1 MIEIPIHPGIAK
13 ILGLN
18 NGRNNTFLLSLTT
31 SQKKIAIGSFLG
43 WSLDGYDIVLMLL
56 VIPSISQLFFP
67 SGNQVFSI
75 MVTFA
80 SYTITLIMRPLGSV
94 IFGIYGDRF
103 GRKKSMIIT
112 ILGFS
117 VATFSIGLLPTYAT
131 IGIVAPVLLIMIRLI
146 QGIFAGGEW
155 GSGAVITMESIPK
168 QKRGLLSGFLQ
179 SGFSFGFLLAAIA
192 FQITTI
198 MFPSQL
204 FEQIGWRVLF
214 FTGIVPG
221 FVALFVR
228 LSMSESPMW
237 AEKSKSGALERSP
250 LRTIVLGKKY
260 RKEFLL
266 CAAIMTGLVYMYH
279 GSISILPTYLQQ
291 FGQFDKGDV
300 AKIMIYATA
309 SSWIGM
315 IVTGWISQKIGRKKA
330 VLVFVILSIAV
341 SVPLASAILD
351 KTGLVFIYIV
361 IFAFVVSTASGP
373 IPAFFSER
381 FPTQVRNSAAGF
393 SYNAGLI
400 FGSWSPLIALS
411 LMSSVEKSLI
421 PLALGL
427 NIIIG
432 AVIVIVPTIL
442 SKETRDSEL
451 E

>member
-1 MIEIPIHPGIAK
+1 M
-13 ILGLN
+13 
-18 NGRNNTFLLSLTT
+18 SLTA
-31 SQKKIAIGSFLG
+31 SQKKIAVGSFLG

-67 SGNQVFSI
+67 SENPVFSI
-75 MVTFA
+75 MATFA

-94 IFGIYGDRF
+94 IFGIYGDKF
-103 GRKKSMIIT
+103 GRKRSMIIT

-117 VATFSIGLLPTYAT
+117 VATFAVGLLPTYTA
-131 IGIVAPVLLIMIRLI
+131 IGIMAPILLIMIRLI

-168 QKRGLLSGFLQ
+168 QKRGLVSGFLQ

-192 FQITTI
+192 FEITTI
-198 MFPSQL
+198 MFPGQM
-204 FEQIGWRVLF
+204 FEEIGWRVLF
-214 FTGIVPG
+214 FTGIIPG

-228 LSMSESPMW
+228 LGMSESPLW
-237 AEKSKSGALERSP
+237 DEKSKSGSLERSP
-250 LRTIVLGKKY
+250 LKAIVLGKKY
-260 RKEFLL
+260 RKEFFL

-291 FGQFDKGDV
+291 FGEFGKGDI

-315 IVTGWISQKIGRKKA
+315 IATGWISQRIGRKKA
-330 VLVFVILSIAV
+330 MLVFVIISIAA
-341 SVPLASAILD
+341 SVPLADAILD
-351 KTGLVFIYIV
+351 KTSLVFIYIV
-361 IFAFVVSTASGP
+361 VFAFIVSTASGP
-373 IPAFFSER
+373 IPAFFSEQ

-411 LMSSVEKSLI
+411 LMSSVEKSMI
-421 PLALGL
+421 PFALGA

-432 AVIVIVPTIL
+432 AIIVIVPIIL
-442 SKETRDSEL
+442 SRETKDVEL

>member
-1 MIEIPIHPGIAK
+1 M
-13 ILGLN
+13 
-18 NGRNNTFLLSLTT
+18 SLTT
-31 SQKKIAIGSFLG
+31 AQKKIAVGSFLG

-56 VIPSISQLFFP
+56 VIPSISQMFFP
-67 SGNQVFSI
+67 SGNPVFSI
-75 MVTFA
+75 MATFA

-103 GRKKSMIIT
+103 GRKRSMMIT

-117 VATFSIGLLPTYAT
+117 VATFTIGLLPTYAT
-131 IGIVAPVLLIMIRLI
+131 IGIMAPVLLIMIRLI

-168 QKRGLLSGFLQ
+168 QKRGFVSGFLQ

-192 FQITTI
+192 FDVTTI
-198 MFPSQL
+198 LFPGQM

-228 LSMSESPMW
+228 LSMNESPMW
-237 AEKSKSGALERSP
+237 IAKNKSGALERSP

-260 RKEFLL
+260 RKEFFL

-315 IVTGWISQKIGRKKA
+315 IITGWISQKTGRKKA
-330 VLVFVILSIAV
+330 VLFFVIASVVVSI
-341 SVPLASAILD
+341 PLADAILN
-351 KTGLVFIYIV
+351 KSSFVYIYIV

-421 PLALGL
+421 PLALGA

-432 AVIVIVPTIL
+432 AVIVIIPTIL
-442 SKETRDSEL
+442 SKETKDVDME
-451 E
+451 